1 MVRTVQLCP
10 HSHQLTECQ
19 IFMWSSCINYIAIN
33 SAIYLKLVCSD
44 IWNWTKNI
52 ENIIWNW
59 TKIIKKI
66 IFPSVFM
73 YSGWGCSLD
82 IEKII
87 FPSVVMELAKKW
99 RLKYCSLECLPKLL
113 LMVRCLLLCC
123 VWPCWSVFLGCTFL
137 LDWNI
142 AQPNGTERMNALS
155 SKLVR
160 FSYSHGT
167 CWSLFVGCHHFRPHP
182 L

>member
-44 IWNWTKNI
+44 IWNWTK
-52 ENIIWNW
+52 
-59 TKIIKKI
+59 IIKKM

-123 VWPCWSVFLGCTFL
+123 VWPCL
-137 LDWNI
+137 
-142 AQPNGTERMNALS
+142 ANA
-155 SKLVR
+155 
-160 FSYSHGT
+160 GA
-167 CWSLFVGCHHFRPHP
+167 SLFAAGHVRAGSLLTPIICIGAYNYLMVYHNVSLVYLQNILAFAVYSRGYTCPC
-182 L
+182 LYAVLF